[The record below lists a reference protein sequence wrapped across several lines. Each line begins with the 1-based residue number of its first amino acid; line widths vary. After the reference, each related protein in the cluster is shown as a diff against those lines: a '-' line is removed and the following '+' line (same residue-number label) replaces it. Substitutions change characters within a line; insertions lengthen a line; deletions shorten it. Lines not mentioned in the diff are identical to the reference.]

1 MQATYPGAVNWGPT
15 NDSQHAAFQ
24 CMWLQFDHI
33 LPNGRGGDSS
43 LGNIVIA
50 CAACNFGRMDAT
62 LAEAQLFDPLTLD
75 PPVCWDGHAAWD
87 GLERFRINP
96 RSRN

>member
-1 MQATYPGAVNWGPT
+1 MAVSWGST
-15 NDSQHAAFQ
+15 NGSQHAAFQ

-43 LGNIVIA
+43 IDNIVIT

-62 LAEAQLFDPLTLD
+62 LEEAQLIHPLTLN
-75 PPVCWDGHAAWD
+75 PPMAWDRYSEWD
-87 GLERFRINP
+87 GLERFNTKLSGSVRP
-96 RSRN
+96 PA